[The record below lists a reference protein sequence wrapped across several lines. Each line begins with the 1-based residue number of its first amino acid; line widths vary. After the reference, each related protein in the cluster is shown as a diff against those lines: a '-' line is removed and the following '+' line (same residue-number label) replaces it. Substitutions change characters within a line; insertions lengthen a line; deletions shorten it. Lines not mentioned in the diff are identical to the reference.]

1 MAVYK
6 LFPSKDTTIY
16 SDYRTMNTGLD
27 SILDLSKVE
36 SLLYASS
43 SVGRVLIQFDNTE
56 INNLVTNTIT
66 PSITSGSWAS
76 HLKLYNANVE
86 GIPTNFNIEVHP
98 IYESWDMGTGR
109 YGNSPETENGA
120 SWVYRSAGR
129 TNAWQLYSFTNA
141 GVTSSY
147 FTVNGGGAN
156 WYTSSA
162 TQSFNYFSTKDI
174 DVNVSRFVGWYTSS
188 TITNNGFIIMNSLSA
203 SATGTGSFEFDP
215 NYRFT
220 FNFFSRD
227 TNTIY
232 PPCLEFRWKDSTF
245 STGSTAT
252 IGTENLLISVANNK
266 STFYDN
272 EVVKFRVFAKEKYPG
287 RNFVTNSLYIYNKL
301 LPISSSYSI
310 IDLDTNNKVIDF
322 DWNYTQ
328 LSADTTSSY
337 FNLHMNGLQ
346 PERYYKVQIKS
357 IINNGTYIYDD
368 EYYFKVMQT
377 V

>member
-1 MAVYK
+1 V
-6 LFPSKDTTIY
+6 
-16 SDYRTMNTGLD
+16 
-27 SILDLSKVE
+27 
-36 SLLYASS
+36 
-43 SVGRVLIQFDNTE
+43 
-56 INNLVTNTIT
+56 
-66 PSITSGSWAS
+66 
-76 HLKLYNANVE
+76 
-86 GIPTNFNIEVHP
+86 
-98 IYESWDMGTGR
+98 
-109 YGNSPETENGA
+109 
-120 SWVYRSAGR
+120 
-129 TNAWQLYSFTNA
+129 
-141 GVTSSY
+141 
-147 FTVNGGGAN
+147 
-156 WYTSSA
+156 
-162 TQSFNYFSTKDI
+162 TQSFDYFSTKDI
-174 DVNVSRFVGWYTSS
+174 DVNVSTFVGWYTAS

-203 SATGTGSFEFDP
+203 SVTGTGSFEFDP
-215 NYRFT
+215 NYRYT

-266 STFYDN
+266 SIFYDN
-272 EVVKFRVFAKEKYPG
+272 EVVKFRVFTKEKYPG

-337 FNLHMNGLQ
+337 FNLYMNGLQ